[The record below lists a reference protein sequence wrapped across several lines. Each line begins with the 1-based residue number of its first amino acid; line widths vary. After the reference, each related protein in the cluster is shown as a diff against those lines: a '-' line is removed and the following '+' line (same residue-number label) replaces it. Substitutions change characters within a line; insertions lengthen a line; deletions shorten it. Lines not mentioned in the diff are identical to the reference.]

1 MSEDGEYEC
10 SACGRSFSNEEE
22 LRRHVHDVGL
32 VD

>member
-1 MSEDGEYEC
+1 MNDEYVCDVCDETFN
-10 SACGRSFSNEEE
+10 SEEE